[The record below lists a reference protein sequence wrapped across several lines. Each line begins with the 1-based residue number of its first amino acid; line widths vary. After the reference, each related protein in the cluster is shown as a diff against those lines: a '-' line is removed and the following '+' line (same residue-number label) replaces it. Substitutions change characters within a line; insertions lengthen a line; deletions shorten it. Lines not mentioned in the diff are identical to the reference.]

1 MRSLSPGQRLL
12 KHRREAQREGTSS
25 GAARHLPQRGR
36 QRGPLPSLTKNA
48 SIFRQIHLPLNR
60 QLRCLGKALGWRFS
74 PTNQN
79 LTTEQL
85 PILTQ
90 IHTFCGGVD
99 AAATPFLP
107 SYYRFETTVF
117 WDSSRFLARLWG
129 TPSVMLRMPAPSG
142 REPFG
147 SEGSSCLP
155 HRGIERPENSTVCC
169 FQWFERPE
177 KAPVERFQ

>member
-1 MRSLSPGQRLL
+1 MSLVRRLFE
-12 KHRREAQREGTSS
+12 HRRKAQREGTSS

-74 PTNQN
+74 LTNQI

-90 IHTFCGGVD
+90 IHTFCGGVE
-99 AAATPFLP
+99 AAATTAIHTSEHNNNPAKITLT
-107 SYYRFETTVF
+107 YYDVCLIIISKHVIRWFFTGIQF
-117 WDSSRFLARLWG
+117 IRH
-129 TPSVMLRMPAPSG
+129 
-142 REPFG
+142 EP
-147 SEGSSCLP
+147 L
-155 HRGIERPENSTVCC
+155 
-169 FQWFERPE
+169 
-177 KAPVERFQ
+177 